1 MLWCTI
7 LGVVQCSIT
16 AQNKP
21 TSDLEEFEMNPF
33 EQQMKLAR
41 ELMELNAEWFRKIAE
56 FDSSNL
62 QKYVELNQEFAQKLP
77 EVKDIQSFLD
87 LQREYGETLWNGTQ
101 EVVKAR
107 GEMLREVVEANGEAM
122 RSAFREK

>member
-1 MLWCTI
+1 
-7 LGVVQCSIT
+7 
-16 AQNKP
+16 
-21 TSDLEEFEMNPF
+21 MNPF

-122 RSAFREK
+122 RSAFSPAEVKKSAAKSSRKAAA